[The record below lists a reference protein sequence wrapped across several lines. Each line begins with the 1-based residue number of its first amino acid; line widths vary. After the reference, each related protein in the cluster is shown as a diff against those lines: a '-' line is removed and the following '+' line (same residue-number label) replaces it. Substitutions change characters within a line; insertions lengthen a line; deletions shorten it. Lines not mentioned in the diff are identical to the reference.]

1 MLRTQARYEKS
12 VDARNANGATLIA
25 RDDELCAL
33 YEKRTVQEEVLKAG
47 ETELRKRD
55 DEIKILRA
63 QFAELERARELAR
76 RDVAD
81 VPKTQ
86 EEVASLRAQ
95 LAAARATTEKLSA
108 QVEDPKNLARWRP
121 LAGKTPDPKELAA
134 KLEQLDARV
143 EEKTERAR
151 ELDLMLQE
159 IDALAEQLKDV
170 AVDGRE
176 GTLELARRVVA
187 YRARAREVDKKLMA
201 TTSELSM
208 YQAAEMKL
216 AAEREDL
223 TEEIL
228 EARERLNLGL
238 PPTEDAEREWSRM
251 ERSRELLTEQKTRER
266 DEEEEF
272 RRFPNGTWAQ
282 STCEPRPNA
291 YVPTDVT
298 SLGVARP
305 YGKHAPF
312 KPTEAGSTMRHIRKP
327 EPRDILL

>member
-1 MLRTQARYEKS
+1 MRTQARYEKS

-251 ERSRELLTEQKTRER
+251 ERSR
-266 DEEEEF
+266 
-272 RRFPNGTWAQ
+272 
-282 STCEPRPNA
+282 
-291 YVPTDVT
+291 
-298 SLGVARP
+298 
-305 YGKHAPF
+305 
-312 KPTEAGSTMRHIRKP
+312 
-327 EPRDILL
+327 